1 MLILMVRMKMTTMM
15 MMMMMTKRMIMLMMM
30 MMVKRM
36 IIMMKK
42 GQVGAGAN
50 LGFAPAST
58 LGKGARS

>member
-15 MMMMMTKRMIMLMMM
+15 VMMMMTKRMILMMM
-30 MMVKRM
+30 AMKRM
-36 IIMMKK
+36 IMMVKK

>member
-1 MLILMVRMKMTTMM
+1 MTTMM
-15 MMMMMTKRMIMLMMM
+15 VMIMLMM

>member
-15 MMMMMTKRMIMLMMM
+15 MMMMMTKRMIMTMMM
-30 MMVKRM
+30 MMKRM
-36 IIMMKK
+36 IMMMKK

-58 LGKGARS
+58 LGKGARSR

>member
-15 MMMMMTKRMIMLMMM
+15 VMIMLMM

-50 LGFAPAST
+50 LDFAPAST

>member
-1 MLILMVRMKMTTMM
+1 MLVLMVRMKMTTMM
-15 MMMMMTKRMIMLMMM
+15 VIMMMTKRMIMMMM
-30 MMVKRM
+30 MMMKRM
-36 IIMMKK
+36 IMMVKK